1 MSEEDVMLQQ
11 LQAYLRDTLLAQ
23 GKVAADISPDASLIE
38 EGILDSLLLLDFVV
52 LIERRCGIK
61 IPGEDI
67 IPEHFGSLEAV
78 ATYLHQQFGL
88 TG

>member
-23 GKVAADISPDASLIE
+23 GKVAADISPDAALIE

-78 ATYLHQQFGL
+78 ATYLHQRFGL